1 MSRNIFN
8 GVTQVHETGYL
19 LVALSGTA
27 RPMLYDLPSRLRAL
41 RDDSGKTNRQLADE
55 IGMDESTLSLWMS
68 GERTPR
74 MKNLEKL
81 ARAMGKEL
89 REVWEGPQ
97 ATPATAAQQSVIDD
111 MAGMSPEQQEA
122 IAAIVRATKAAQNP
136 RK

>member
-1 MSRNIFN
+1 
-8 GVTQVHETGYL
+8 
-19 LVALSGTA
+19 
-27 RPMLYDLPSRLRAL
+27 MLYDLPSRLRAL